1 MPEPSSPLEVSEH
14 EKETPTT
21 GNWQMERKEQHVCLT
36 ACLNAL
42 PPWTGIRC
50 SRRWTSRGMPP
61 SRLFWT
67 VGNAGKSS
75 ARTRM
80 KRFFGAPS
88 IWPGTGSVQ
97 ENTSTTKRPCQQLRE
112 GFYPELAK
120 TANRWRERLGQD
132 AVYPAGLPDFL
143 DRCHE
148 QGQLRPTPLILKYE
162 AGGYNCLHQDLY
174 GDVFFPFQVVFALN
188 RCEEDYTGGE
198 FLLVEQRPRA
208 QSRGHVL
215 NLEQGAGLIFPTN
228 HRPVLGSRGYYK
240 TTLRH
245 GVSTIISGT
254 RYSLGIIFHDAK

>member
-1 MPEPSSPLEVSEH
+1 MPDRLSERIAALDWH
-14 EKETPTT
+14 SL
-21 GNWQMERKEQHVCLT
+21 QQALDEQGYAAIPAVLDCRQCREIIGT
-36 ACLNAL
+36 YEDEAL
-42 PPWTGIRC
+42 FRSTID
-50 SRRWTSRGMPP
+50 M
-61 SRLFWT
+61 
-67 VGNAGKSS
+67 
-75 ARTRM
+75 ARYR
-80 KRFFGAPS
+80 FGAGEYKYYKTPLPD
-88 IWPGTGSVQ
+88 IV
-97 ENTSTTKRPCQQLRE
+97 QQLRE

-188 RCEEDYTGGE
+188 RREEDYTGGE